1 MGQGL
6 ALNIVVVF
14 VQKGEYIVFFW
25 HPGLLKLTKPLRN
38 KKPIS
43 EYEKRLVSGNIVK
56 FDSTSQILMV
66 GNKSDLQFIMI

>member
-14 VQKGEYIVFFW
+14 VQKGEYVVFFW
-25 HPGLLKLTKPLRN
+25 HPGLLILTKPLRN

-43 EYEKRLVSGNIVK
+43 EYEKRLVSGK
-56 FDSTSQILMV
+56 YRQI
-66 GNKSDLQFIMI
+66 